1 MSTPS
6 TGVPARRARWHVPT
20 RRSREQAAADARNL
34 TLLSAGT
41 GVPLGLVESN
51 PELLSLA
58 VDDLCRRL
66 AVEDL
71 DRRRPRCGDRA
82 GGDAW
87 RAEQARVEAER
98 LRLAEPAAEAVS
110 AL

>member
-6 TGVPARRARWHVPT
+6 TGVPAPSIRRARWHVPT

-41 GVPLGLVESN
+41 GVPLGLVEHN
-51 PELLSLA
+51 PELLS
-58 VDDLCRRL
+58 L

-71 DRRRPRCGDRA
+71 DRRRPRRGDRA

-87 RAEQARVEAER
+87 RAEQAGLEAER
-98 LRLAEPAAEAVS
+98 LRLSALAAGAVS